1 MTDKLIKRLQQYYPV
16 STEVFGL
23 LDKRCRMM
31 ELKKHDIIISA
42 DKTDDNNTLISW
54 VGLGAPNI
62 NYFVRF
68 APKNSVADN
77 GADAIAISFANNI
90 LTVNRDMPHVTI
102 YDTTG
107 RTVSEGRFAQ
117 KDLSH
122 LDNGMYIVSAND
134 GNSSTTL
141 KIMIK

>member
-1 MTDKLIKRLQQYYPV
+1 M
-16 STEVFGL
+16 
-23 LDKRCRMM
+23 
-31 ELKKHDIIISA
+31 
-42 DKTDDNNTLISW
+42 
-54 VGLGAPNI
+54 
-62 NYFVRF
+62 
-68 APKNSVADN
+68 ADN
-77 GADAIAISFANNI
+77 GADALAISFANNI

-107 RTVSEGRFAQ
+107 RTVAEGRFAQ

-122 LDNGMYIVSAND
+122 LDNGMYIVSATD